1 VAKSTKKTSRKLHA
15 ISYTTDKFQHHWSQI
30 VFASLDVV
38 EYMNTHHN
46 HLWSIS
52 MLSNEIKCD
61 YVNNNIA
68 KSCNKWIKKIKVLPL
83 VEFIARLRQMT
94 IATPGFRRQTEC
106 EPCTCQD
113 QQFMY
118 TTVI

>member
-1 VAKSTKKTSRKLHA
+1 
-15 ISYTTDKFQHHWSQI
+15 
-30 VFASLDVV
+30 
-38 EYMNTHHN
+38 
-46 HLWSIS
+46 